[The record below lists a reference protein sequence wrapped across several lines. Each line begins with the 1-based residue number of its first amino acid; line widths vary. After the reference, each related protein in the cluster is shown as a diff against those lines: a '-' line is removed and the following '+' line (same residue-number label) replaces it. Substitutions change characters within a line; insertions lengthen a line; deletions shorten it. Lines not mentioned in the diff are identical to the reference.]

1 MALKPSKMMYKR
13 ALGVLAVLVILGFGT
28 GLVRLAKLQLID
40 GEMYR
45 AKAEAQQLGDSSIQ
59 ALRGTIYDRN
69 MRPLAQSATAWKVF
83 IDPSNIKNEKIA
95 KMSGDEA
102 QAALQVRR
110 ELVADGLSKILGVD
124 KEEILKKAEKE
135 KSGYQKI
142 KSEVDLEEKQQVSE
156 FIADNK
162 LYDCIGIEPDTK
174 RYYPFKT
181 LASTIIGFTGTDDV
195 GVEGLEHKYDDDL
208 TGIPGRIISAK
219 NGAMGSMPIEYT
231 ASYEAQQGTSLV
243 LTIDETIQS
252 LLEKELSKVYASSQA
267 NAAYGLVMDVKT
279 GAILAMS
286 NQPDYDLN
294 EPYTI
299 QDADV
304 LAKIDKITD
313 PAEKNQAV
321 STARQAQW
329 RNRTISDT
337 YEPGSVFKV
346 ITLASALEEG
356 VVTESTRYTCVG
368 GIQVADNYIKCHKHA
383 GHGTQTLQQGLMNS
397 CNPFFITVG
406 QKLGAE
412 KFFNYFE
419 AFGFTEPTGID
430 LSGEAVPK
438 AGATYHSRE
447 NFGISQLSSC
457 SFGQTFQ
464 VSPIQMIT
472 AIAAIANG
480 GKLMRPYVVAKKL
493 DGDGNVIEETQPYV
507 RRQVVSEQTARK
519 VVDMMEAVVSDG
531 TGRNANVAGY
541 HVAGKTGTSQ
551 KIGAGNGKYIASFA
565 CVAPGDD
572 PEIAILITVDE
583 PVGQV
588 NGGQLA
594 APVAAALVEGIMNYL
609 GVEPEYSEKESRL
622 IEIAAPS
629 LVNSTVSA
637 AQSVAK
643 AHGFSVKVIGDG
655 DHVVKQVPA
664 YGQLMP
670 QKGVIILYTDSRAE
684 ETVQVPDLTG
694 MRLSAVQKI
703 ANEYGLNLKIAGNA
717 FTGADILSYSQD
729 IEKDTV
735 VKYGTVVT
743 VSFKSY
749 SGVSDSIYG

>member
-1 MALKPSKMMYKR
+1 MALKPSKTMYKR
-13 ALGVLAVLVILGFGT
+13 SLGVLAALIILGFGT

-45 AKAEAQQLGDSSIQ
+45 AKAESQQLGDRSIQ

-83 IDPSNIKNEKIA
+83 IDPSNIKNEKME
-95 KMSGDEA
+95 KMSATEA
-102 QAALQVRR
+102 EAALTVRR
-110 ELVADGLSKILGVD
+110 ELVADGLSKILSVD
-124 KEEILKKAEKE
+124 KEEILKKAEKL

-142 KSEVDLEEKQQVSE
+142 KSEVTLEEKQQVSS
-156 FIADNK
+156 FIAENK
-162 LYDCIGIEPDTK
+162 LYDCIGIEPDTT

-181 LASTIIGFTGTDDV
+181 LASTIIGFTGMDDV
-195 GVEGLEHKYDDDL
+195 GVEGLEHKYDSEL

-231 ASYEAQQGTSLV
+231 ASYEPQQGTSLV

-252 LLEKELSKVYASSQA
+252 LLEKELNKVYVSSEG

-294 EPYTI
+294 DPYTI
-299 QDADV
+299 LDAEV
-304 LAKIDKITD
+304 LARINKITD

-321 STARQAQW
+321 SFARQAQW

-346 ITLASALEEG
+346 VTLAAGLEEG
-356 VVTESTRYTCVG
+356 VVNEKTTYTCVG
-368 GIQVADNYIKCHKHA
+368 GIQVADNFIKCHKHS

-406 QKLGAE
+406 QRLGTD
-412 KFFNYFE
+412 KFFRYFE

-430 LSGEAVPK
+430 LSGEATPK
-438 AGATYHSRE
+438 AGATYHNRD

-457 SFGQTFQ
+457 AFGQTFQ

-493 DGDGNVIEETQPYV
+493 DGDGNVIEETQPLV
-507 RRQVVSEQTARK
+507 RRQVVSAQTARK
-519 VVDMMEAVVSDG
+519 VIDMMEAVVSDG

-594 APVAAALVEGIMNYL
+594 APVAAALVEGIMNYM
-609 GVEPEYSEKESRL
+609 GIEPEYSEKESSL
-622 IEIAAPS
+622 IEVPAPS
-629 LVNSTVSA
+629 LVNATVTA
-637 AQSVAK
+637 ATATAK
-643 AHGFSVKVIGDG
+643 EQNLSVKVIGDG
-655 DHVVKQVPA
+655 DHVVRQVPS

-670 QKGVIILYTDSRAE
+670 HKGVIILYTDSRQE
-684 ETVQVPDLTG
+684 ETVQVPALTG
-694 MRLSAVQKI
+694 MRLSTVQKI
-703 ANEYGLNLKIAGNA
+703 CNEYGLNLKIRGNA

-729 IEKDTV
+729 IEPDTV
-735 VKYGTVVT
+735 VKYGAVVT

>member
-1 MALKPSKMMYKR
+1 MALKPSKTMYKR
-13 ALGVLAVLVILGFGT
+13 SLGVLAALIILGFGT

-45 AKAEAQQLGDSSIQ
+45 AKAESQQLGDRSIQ

-83 IDPSNIKNEKIA
+83 IDPSNIKNEKME
-95 KMSGDEA
+95 KMSATEA
-102 QAALQVRR
+102 EAALMVRR
-110 ELVADGLSKILGVD
+110 ELVADGLSKILSID
-124 KEEILKKAEKE
+124 KEEILKKAEKI

-142 KSEVDLEEKQQVSE
+142 KSEVTLEEKQQVSS
-156 FIADNK
+156 FIAENK
-162 LYDCIGIEPDTK
+162 LYDCIGIEPDTT

-181 LASTIIGFTGTDDV
+181 LASTIIGFTGMDDV
-195 GVEGLEHKYDDDL
+195 GVEGLEHKYDSEL

-231 ASYEAQQGTSLV
+231 ASYEPQQGTSLV

-252 LLEKELSKVYASSQA
+252 LLEKELNKVYVSSEG

-294 EPYTI
+294 DPYTI
-299 QDADV
+299 LDAEV
-304 LAKIDKITD
+304 LARINKITD

-321 STARQAQW
+321 SFARQAQW

-346 ITLASALEEG
+346 VTLAAGLEEG
-356 VVTESTRYTCVG
+356 VVNEKTTYTCVG
-368 GIQVADNYIKCHKHA
+368 GIQVADNFIKCHKHS

-406 QKLGAE
+406 QRLGTD
-412 KFFNYFE
+412 KFFRYFE

-430 LSGEAVPK
+430 LSGEATPK
-438 AGATYHSRE
+438 AGATYHNRD

-457 SFGQTFQ
+457 AFGQTFQ

-493 DGDGNVIEETQPYV
+493 DGDGNVIEETQPLV
-507 RRQVVSEQTARK
+507 RRQVVSAQTARK
-519 VVDMMEAVVSDG
+519 VIDMMEAVVSDG

-594 APVAAALVEGIMNYL
+594 APVAAALVEGIMNYM
-609 GVEPEYSEKESRL
+609 GIEPEYSEKESSL
-622 IEIAAPS
+622 IEVPAPS
-629 LVNSTVSA
+629 LVNATVTA
-637 AQSVAK
+637 ATATAK
-643 AHGFSVKVIGDG
+643 EQNLSVKVIGDG
-655 DHVVKQVPA
+655 DHVVRQVPS

-670 QKGVIILYTDSRAE
+670 HKGVIILYTDSREE
-684 ETVQVPDLTG
+684 ETVQVPALTG
-694 MRLSAVQKI
+694 MRLSTVQKI
-703 ANEYGLNLKIAGNA
+703 CNESGLNLKIWGNA

-729 IEKDTV
+729 IEPDTV
-735 VKYGTVVT
+735 VKYGAVVT

>member
-13 ALGVLAVLVILGFGT
+13 ALGVLSVLIILGFGT
-28 GLVRLAKLQLID
+28 GMVRLAKLQLVD

-45 AKAEAQQLGDSSIQ
+45 AKAESQQLGDSSIQ

-83 IDPSNIKNEKIA
+83 IDPSNIKNEKIS
-95 KMSGDEA
+95 KLSGEEA
-102 QAALQVRR
+102 DAALQTRR
-110 ELVADGLSKILGVD
+110 ELVADGLSKRLNVD
-124 KEEILKKAEKE
+124 KEEILKKAAKSE
-135 KSGYQKI
+135 SGYQKI
-142 KSEVDLEEKQQVSE
+142 KSEVTLEEKQQVSAFVAE
-156 FIADNK
+156 NK

-174 RYYPFKT
+174 RYYPFKS
-181 LASTIIGFTGTDDV
+181 LASTIIGFTGTDDA
-195 GVEGLEHKYDDDL
+195 GVEGLEHEYDSDL
-208 TGIPGRIISAK
+208 MGIPGRVISAK

-231 ASYEAQQGTSLV
+231 ASYEAKQGSSLV
-243 LTIDETIQS
+243 LTIDEAIQS
-252 LLEKELSKVYASSQA
+252 MLERELSKVYTSSQA
-267 NAAYGLVMDVKT
+267 YAAYGLVMDVKT

-294 EPYTI
+294 DPYTI
-299 QDADV
+299 LDEDV
-304 LAKIDKITD
+304 LKKIDEITD

-321 STARQAQW
+321 SNARQAQW

-346 ITLASALEEG
+346 ITLAAALEEG
-356 VVTESTRYTCVG
+356 TVNEKTTYTCGG
-368 GIQVADNYIKCHKHA
+368 GIQVADNYIRCHNHR
-383 GHGTQTLQQGLMNS
+383 GHGTQTLQKGLMNS

-406 QKLGAE
+406 QRLGSE
-412 KFFNYFE
+412 KFFRYFE
-419 AFGFTEPTGID
+419 SFGFTEPTGID
-430 LSGEAVPK
+430 LSGEAVPR

-447 NFGISQLSSC
+447 NLGISQLSSC

-493 DGDGNVIEETQPYV
+493 DSEGNVIDETQPLV
-507 RRQVVSEQTARK
+507 RRQVVSEKTARQ
-519 VVDMMEAVVSDG
+519 VLDMMEAVVSDG

-572 PEIAILITVDE
+572 PQIAILIAVDE
-583 PVGQV
+583 PVGQI

-594 APVAAALVEGIMNYL
+594 APVAAALVEGIMNYMSI
-609 GVEPEYSEKESRL
+609 EPEYSDKENKMVEVST
-622 IEIAAPS
+622 PS
-629 LVNSTVSA
+629 LISKTVSEAREA
-637 AQSVAK
+637 AKQK
-643 AHGFSVKVIGDG
+643 EFSVKVIGTG
-655 DHVVKQVPA
+655 DRVVKQVPA
-664 YGQLMP
+664 YGQVMP
-670 QKGVIILYTDSRAE
+670 SKGVIILYTDDRAE
-684 ETVQVPDLTG
+684 ETVEVPDLTG
-694 MRLSAVQKI
+694 MRLSVAQKT
-703 ANEYGLNLKIAGNA
+703 ANSYGLNLKIAGNA
-717 FTGADILSYSQD
+717 FAGSDILSYNQD
-729 IEKDTV
+729 IAKESV
-735 VKYGTVVT
+735 VKYGTVIT
-743 VSFKSY
+743 VSFKSF